1 MALARQNN
9 AIPYASSLSF
19 SHTLNLQML
28 SHLKRKH
35 KDFCYSFVDPS
46 KKAEQSGNSTEKKIQ
61 RPPSIK
67 ISGSSEDDSK
77 DKKSP
82 TDKEKVQR

>member
-1 MALARQNN
+1 
-9 AIPYASSLSF
+9 
-19 SHTLNLQML
+19 ML

-46 KKAEQSGNSTEKKIQ
+46 KKAEQSRSVNTTEKKIQ

-67 ISGSSEDDSK
+67 ISGSSVDDSK
-77 DKKSP
+77 DKKLP
-82 TDKEKVQR
+82 TDKEKVQK